1 MSGLKLL
8 AGSFAILSVL
18 SVLLTSLLII
28 NAASGVVERILQK
41 TADQAQQAT
50 QLELEHFLK
59 APDVLLRYVQAAIDN
74 NYVDSNDVESFQ
86 SLLWDTPGRGDMIAF
101 SSIYY
106 ATPQGEL
113 IGLGS
118 RTLAWPLLNWTFSLS
133 TVETEGK
140 YTVVDPTQ
148 DGTLSEKRLQLG
160 IYDARQRPWY
170 KAASASA
177 GSAVW
182 SGLYTDF
189 ESGKLSL
196 SRAQANIDENGQIR
210 GVAGVDM
217 HIQHIQNF
225 LSALP
230 LSENGEMFLVDP
242 EGLLLAAATP
252 LAAKYSS
259 FQGKPVQDSKLRF
272 SSLAA
277 QQLIEDIGGFTKVN
291 APYKRQLTL
300 DGENGLLYI
309 APIGRER
316 GLKWSVGIF
325 LPESDYMGSI
335 AALAARVVPMMVLV
349 IITGCA
355 IVTGFLYLI
364 VKPVKQLV
372 DNAMRISKGEFD
384 VRVDTVNRNE
394 IGDLARAI
402 DYMRQNLNCSFSE
415 LNKQKQIAQTTL
427 NSIADGVLATDS
439 QKVITY
445 VNPVACQLL
454 DVDPQDI
461 VGKSLDTALCAYDFT
476 TREPLP
482 AEYFVDALIA
492 NRNFSKELLLSDT
505 QGAMHP
511 VYCRISFITSDLDER
526 KGAVATFSNLTE
538 EQRLKSELVHQANHD
553 DLTQLSNR
561 RGFKRHLAQ
570 AIDSIRKTSDTH
582 ALCYIDLDQF
592 KIVNDTSGHG
602 AGDEMLRQI
611 ASLLQEEL
619 GQNAGIARLGGDEFG
634 VLLEQATLVTAEATM
649 EQVRSTIAN
658 FRFFWEEHSYTISMS
673 AGLVLIDESTI
684 SVMTALRD
692 ADNAC
697 YIAKEGGRNRIH
709 VAHPDSQALLRRREQ
724 IQSLELID
732 RALEEDRFILYAQ
745 HIEPTVPA
753 DTSAPL
759 HVEILLRICSQS
771 GDIISPESFL
781 PAAEQYGLCSRI
793 DRWVVHNT
801 LQMISKYSRLNALPC
816 LYSINLSGQSLGESD
831 FLKFMLDQLSQFT
844 VPKHR
849 LCFEITETAAIADM
863 GKALKL
869 MHALREQG
877 CQLALDDFGSGL
889 SSLAYLKNL
898 PVDFLKI
905 DGQFI
910 RDMLDDPLHLAMVRS
925 INDIGQTMGMKTIA
939 EFVNDASARQQLK
952 LLGVD
957 FVQGYLFGEPRP
969 LHEMYSTRLNTR
981 IPSDEQPSTI

>member
-8 AGSFAILSVL
+8 AGSFAILSIL

-28 NAASGVVERILQK
+28 NAANGVVERILQK

-50 QLELEHFLK
+50 QVELEHFLK

-74 NYVDSNDVESFQ
+74 DYVDSNDVESLQ
-86 SLLWDTPGRGDMIAF
+86 SLLWDTPGRGDLIAF

-106 ATPQGEL
+106 ATPKGEL

-118 RTLAWPLLNWTFSLS
+118 RTLEWPLLDWTFSLS
-133 TVETEGK
+133 TAETGGK
-140 YTVVDPTQ
+140 YTVVDPTR
-148 DGTLSEKRLQLG
+148 DGTLSEKRVQLG
-160 IYDARQRPWY
+160 VFDARLRPWY
-170 KAASASA
+170 IAASASNGA
-177 GSAVW
+177 AVW
-182 SGLYTDF
+182 SALYTDF

-196 SRAQANIDENGQIR
+196 SRAQANLDENGQIR

-230 LSENGEMFLVDP
+230 LSENGEMFIVGP

-252 LAAKYSS
+252 SSDNYSS
-259 FQGKPVQDSKLRF
+259 FQGKPVQDSQLRF

-277 QQLIEDIGGFTKVN
+277 QQLIKDLGGFLKVDV
-291 APYKRQLTL
+291 PYRRQLTL
-300 DGENGLLYI
+300 DGEKGLLYV

-325 LPESDYMGSI
+325 LPESDYMGSV

-355 IVTGFLYLI
+355 IITGFLYLI
-364 VKPVKQLV
+364 VDPVKQLV
-372 DNAMRISKGEFD
+372 DSAMRISEGEFD
-384 VRVDTVNRNE
+384 VPVDTANRNE

-402 DYMRQNLNCSFSE
+402 DHMRQNLKCSFSE
-415 LNKQKQIAQTTL
+415 LDKQKQIAQTTL
-427 NSIADGVLATDS
+427 NSIADGVLATDAH
-439 QKVITY
+439 KVITY

-454 DVDPQDI
+454 DMESQDI
-461 VGKSLDTALCAYDFT
+461 VGKSLDAALCAYDFT

-492 NRNFSKELLLSDT
+492 NKNYSKELFLSDS
-505 QGAMHP
+505 QGTFHP

-561 RGFKRHLAQ
+561 RGFERRLHQ
-570 AIDSIRKTSDTH
+570 VIESTGTTTDTH
-582 ALCYIDLDQF
+582 TLCYIDLDQF
-592 KIVNDTSGHG
+592 KVVNDTSGHG

-634 VLLEQATLVTAEATM
+634 VLLEQSTLDTAEPTM
-649 EQVRSTIAN
+649 ERLRNAIAD
-658 FRFFWEEHSYTISMS
+658 FRFFWEKHSYTISMS

-709 VAHPDSQALLRRREQ
+709 VARPDNHALLRRREQ

-732 RALEEDRFILYAQ
+732 RALEEDRFILYTQ
-745 HIEPTVPA
+745 LIEPTVPA
-753 DTSAPL
+753 DISAPL
-759 HVEILLRICSQS
+759 HVEILLRICTQS
-771 GDIISPESFL
+771 GDVIAPESFL

-793 DRWVVHNT
+793 DRWVVRNT
-801 LQMISKYSRLNALPC
+801 LQTISKYSRSNALPC
-816 LYSINLSGQSLGESD
+816 MYSINLSGQSLGDSD
-831 FLKFMLDQLSQFT
+831 FLKFMLDQLSQST
-844 VPKHR
+844 VPKHW

-925 INDIGQTMGMKTIA
+925 INDIGQTMGLKTIA
-939 EFVNDASARQQLK
+939 EFVNNASARQQLEI
-952 LLGVD
+952 LGVD

-969 LHEMYSTRLNTR
+969 LHELYSTRLDMR
-981 IPSDEQPSTI
+981 IPSDSLPSTT